1 LLESSSGAAVAE
13 IRPEVHIVSDLST
26 LAAAILVG
34 GLGTRLQSRVHDR
47 PKVLAEVLGRPFLA
61 YLLDQLA
68 SAGIQHATLCT
79 GHMAGMVKDTF
90 GQAHGGMQL
99 AYSPE
104 KSLLGT
110 GGALRLALAQLRS
123 DPVLV
128 LNGDSYCQADL
139 AGFAGFYQ
147 SKRAGAAIMLTEVAD
162 TTRFGRVTL
171 DDQNAI
177 IQFEEKGSAVGVGWI
192 NAGLYLLSQHVLN
205 EIPQGRAVSLEREV
219 FPSWLGR
226 GLYGWRGGEQFI
238 DIGTPD
244 SYAEAASFFA
254 AR

>member
-1 LLESSSGAAVAE
+1 MSA
-13 IRPEVHIVSDLST
+13 LST
-26 LAAAILVG
+26 TTAAILVG

-68 SAGIQHATLCT
+68 SAGVPRVVLCT
-79 GHMAGMVKDTF
+79 GHLASMVQDTF
-90 GQAHGGMQL
+90 GSDFRGMEV
-99 AYSPE
+99 AYSQENAP
-104 KSLLGT
+104 LGT
-110 GGALRLALAQLRS
+110 GGALGLALGQLRS

-128 LNGDSYCQADL
+128 LNGDSYCQGDL
-139 AGFAGFYQ
+139 AGFLDFYEANKA
-147 SKRAGAAIMLTEVAD
+147 SAAVLLTPVQD
-162 TTRFGRVTL
+162 TRRFGRVTVEG
-171 DDQNAI
+171 DAI
-177 IQFEEKGSAVGVGWI
+177 IQFEEKGGTPGAGWI
-192 NAGLYLLSQHVLN
+192 NAGVYLLSQQLLN
-205 EIPQGRAVSLEREV
+205 EIPPERVVSLEREV

-226 GLYGWRGGEQFI
+226 GLYGWRGGGQFI